1 MLGMADRAGTVPALK
16 LDGQQVKTNR
26 EIARFLDQVQP
37 GAADVSR
44 RSRPPAE
51 VEEAERWGDEVFQ
64 MVARRLAFTAALH
77 GRDALVN
84 RADDGR
90 LGPLLWRNADDQA
103 GRGRASSALFIF
115 GVNAQ
120 AERELLAGLPDML
133 DRIDGWVEAGVL
145 NGEELNAA
153 DFMIAPSLA
162 LLTYR
167 RDLRPELE
175 RRPLIG
181 LVDRVLP
188 EPSSRLASRRP
199 LVSRHGQRRA
209 TSCRRRT
216 AGVLF
221 NPRSYD
227 PADFD
232 EATRRALLATIDFF
246 ESRGKA
252 TLKEHDHERTWY
264 ADFLEFVKR
273 ERIFATLLTPAAE
286 AAGDPDKRWDTAR
299 ISAFSEITGFYGL
312 AYWYTWQVTIL
323 GLGPIWQSDNAA
335 ARRRA
340 AELLEDGAIFAFGLS
355 EKEHGADIYS
365 TDMVLTPDGDGGF
378 TASGSKYYIGNGN
391 LAGMVSVFGRR
402 ADVDGPDGYVFF
414 AADSRHP
421 AYRLVK
427 NVVNSQ
433 NYVSEFRL
441 EAYPVGAEDI
451 LHTGKDAFY
460 AALNTVNVGK
470 FNLGF
475 ASIGICEHAFYEAIT
490 HADGRVLYGH
500 KVTEFPH
507 VRQLL
512 SDAYV
517 RLVAMKLFSDRAID
531 YFRSAGAD
539 DRRYLLFNPITKM
552 KVTTEGEKV
561 IDDLWD
567 VIAAKGFEKDTFFEM
582 AARDIRGLPKLEGTV
597 HVNMALVLKFMAN
610 YLFNPAEYP
619 PVPPRRD
626 AADDEFLFR
635 QGPAKGLGK
644 IQFNDWRAS
653 YAPFA
658 DVPNVARFM
667 EQAEGLGELLGT
679 APPSEEQQTRARL
692 PAHPGGA
699 VHARRLRTA
708 DPRAGRADRPRRR
721 HDRRD
726 LRRAG
731 ARLLELRRHPARD
744 TPRPPRPSRHGRSVT
759 FASRSAT
766 RTGSCGSGT
775 RSSGTRAPTRC
786 SPRLPGRMA
795 DASAG

>member
-1 MLGMADRAGTVPALK
+1 MASVE
-16 LDGQQVKTNR
+16 Q
-26 EIARFLDQVQP
+26 
-37 GAADVSR
+37 
-44 RSRPPAE
+44 RPVA
-51 VEEAERWGDEVFQ
+51 VEPPTSQEGPR
-64 MVARRLAFTAALH
+64 
-77 GRDALVN
+77 
-84 RADDGR
+84 
-90 LGPLLWRNADDQA
+90 PLL
-103 GRGRASSALFIF
+103 L
-115 GVNAQ
+115 
-120 AERELLAGLPDML
+120 
-133 DRIDGWVEAGVL
+133 
-145 NGEELNAA
+145 
-153 DFMIAPSLA
+153 
-162 LLTYR
+162 
-167 RDLRPELE
+167 
-175 RRPLIG
+175 
-181 LVDRVLP
+181 
-188 EPSSRLASRRP
+188 
-199 LVSRHGQRRA
+199 
-209 TSCRRRT
+209 
-216 AGVLF
+216 

-227 PADFD
+227 AADFD
-232 EATRRALLATIDFF
+232 EATRRALLATIEFF

-286 AAGDPDKRWDTAR
+286 AAGNPDKRWDTAR

-340 AELLEDGAIFAFGLS
+340 AELLEEGAIFGFGLS

-365 TDMVLTPDGDGGF
+365 TDMVLTPTADDSF
-378 TASGSKYYIGNGN
+378 TANGSKYYIGNGN

-402 ADVDGPDGYVFF
+402 ADLDGPDGYVFF
-414 AADSRHP
+414 AADSQHP
-421 AYRLVK
+421 AYKLVK

-433 NYVSEFRL
+433 NYVSEFCL
-441 EAYPVGAEDI
+441 EDYPVGADDI

-597 HVNMALVLKFMAN
+597 HVNMALVLKFMAS

-626 AADDEFLFR
+626 SADDEFLFR

-653 YAPFA
+653 YATFA

-667 EQAEGLGELLGT
+667 EQAEGLGALLGT
-679 APPSEEQQTRARL
+679 APPSEEQQSELGFLLTLGELFTLVVYGQLILEQAALTDLDADTVDAIFDVLVRDFSSY
-692 PAHPGGA
+692 A
-699 VHARRLRTA
+699 VTLQGHSSSTEDQQAWALGHIRKPVGDSDRFLRVW
-708 DPRAGRADRPRRR
+708 DQVER
-721 HDRRD
+721 H
-726 LRRAG
+726 AG
-731 ARLLELRRHPARD
+731 AYEM
-744 TPRPPRPSRHGRSVT
+744 RP
-759 FASRSAT
+759 
-766 RTGSCGSGT
+766 
-775 RSSGTRAPTRC
+775 
-786 SPRLPGRMA
+786 
-795 DASAG
+795 